1 MSRNVTRSPLA
12 ILGGLIVL
20 YLAVPLVAFFV
31 RFLSTSDRGFHVPGL
46 FPALWVSVSCASI
59 SLALITVLGVPLAY
73 LLARSKSRLASII
86 GLIVQIPLA
95 LPPLMS
101 GVVLIYIIG
110 PYTFLGRLFGER
122 LTESKIGI
130 VIAMTFVASP
140 FLIVAARAAFTAVDQ
155 GLLDVASTLGH
166 SDVSR
171 FLRVAVPVAGP
182 GIRAGMLLSWLRA
195 FGEYGAVVI
204 LAYNP
209 TSLPIYTYNQ
219 FSGVGLRTTL
229 APTALAI
236 GVAVAVVL
244 ISRVRWTRRPIGAP
258 APPTTHAPV
267 NAAPTP
273 VRFDIDYRLGA
284 FHLALAH
291 ASQVNN
297 VAVLGPSGSGKSAL
311 LRSLAGLYGKSPG
324 EFWCGETSL
333 RNVPA
338 EQRHVGYVAQ
348 GFSLFPHLTVWQQL
362 LFAKAATPEL
372 ASYWLSRLHL
382 EGLETRYPSE
392 LSGGQRQRVALAQV
406 LCSSPQILLLDEPFS
421 ALDVP
426 VRFELRREL
435 RRLQRETGLATLL
448 VTHDP
453 EEAAFLSD
461 EVIVISE
468 GRILQSGSSRQVFS
482 RPASLEV
489 ARLLG
494 ISNLYYATVVA
505 NGLLDTHGALIATNP
520 SELKAGTT
528 VAWSVRPE
536 RITVLATSKVPGA
549 LDEPH
554 RDSLSGTLV
563 DMADIGTAVD
573 LFIAVNAEFELQVR
587 TIDPIDLQVGDRCHV
602 ELSPDAI
609 TFWPVELDVAYASS
623 ASVATP

>member
-1 MSRNVTRSPLA
+1 
-12 ILGGLIVL
+12 
-20 YLAVPLVAFFV
+20 
-31 RFLSTSDRGFHVPGL
+31 
-46 FPALWVSVSCASI
+46 
-59 SLALITVLGVPLAY
+59 
-73 LLARSKSRLASII
+73 
-86 GLIVQIPLA
+86 
-95 LPPLMS
+95 
-101 GVVLIYIIG
+101 
-110 PYTFLGRLFGER
+110 
-122 LTESKIGI
+122 
-130 VIAMTFVASP
+130 
-140 FLIVAARAAFTAVDQ
+140 
-155 GLLDVASTLGH
+155 
-166 SDVSR
+166 
-171 FLRVAVPVAGP
+171 
-182 GIRAGMLLSWLRA
+182 
-195 FGEYGAVVI
+195 
-204 LAYNP
+204 
-209 TSLPIYTYNQ
+209 
-219 FSGVGLRTTL
+219 
-229 APTALAI
+229 
-236 GVAVAVVL
+236 
-244 ISRVRWTRRPIGAP
+244 
-258 APPTTHAPV
+258 
-267 NAAPTP
+267 
-273 VRFDIDYRLGA
+273 
-284 FHLALAH
+284 
-291 ASQVNN
+291 VNN

>member
-1 MSRNVTRSPLA
+1 MSRGAARSPLTF
-12 ILGGLIVL
+12 LGGLIVL
-20 YLAVPLVAFFV
+20 YLGVPLVAFAV
-31 RFLSTSDRGFHVPGL
+31 RFFSTSDRGFHVPGL
-46 FPALWVSVSCASI
+46 FPALWVSVSCATI
-59 SLALITVLGVPLAY
+59 SLALITLLGVPLAY
-73 LLARSKSRLASII
+73 LLARSKSRLASVV

-101 GVVLIYIIG
+101 GIVLIYIIG
-110 PYTFLGRLFGER
+110 PYTFLGRLFGHS
-122 LTESKIGI
+122 LTESKFGI

-140 FLIVAARAAFTAVDQ
+140 FLIVAARAAFASVDQ

-166 SDVSR
+166 TDVSR

-182 GIRAGMLLSWLRA
+182 GIRAGMLLAWLRA
-195 FGEYGAVVI
+195 FGEYGAVVV

-236 GVAVAVVL
+236 AVAIAVVL
-244 ISRVRWTRRPIGAP
+244 ISRVRFTRRRASRPDLPIPQSPTKVIP
-258 APPTTHAPV
+258 APVH
-267 NAAPTP
+267 
-273 VRFDIDYRLGA
+273 FDIDYRLGT
-284 FHLALAH
+284 FHMALAH
-291 ASQVNN
+291 SSSVNN

-311 LRSLAGLYGKSPG
+311 LRSLAGVYGAAPG

-333 RNVPA
+333 RHVPA
-338 EQRHVGYVAQ
+338 EKRRVGYVAQ

-362 LFAKAATPEL
+362 LFARTATPEL
-372 ASYWLSRLHL
+372 ASYWLTHLRLEEL
-382 EGLETRYPSE
+382 VGRYPSE

-406 LCSSPQILLLDEPFS
+406 LCSSPQVLLLDEPFS

-426 VRFELRREL
+426 VRQALRREL

-461 EVIVISE
+461 EVVIISE
-468 GRILQSGSSRQVFS
+468 GRVLQSGSSRQVFT

-494 ISNLYYATVVA
+494 ISNLHHATIVA
-505 NGLLDTHGALIATNP
+505 SGVLNANGALIATNP
-520 SELKAGTT
+520 SDLRAGTI

-536 RITVLATSKVPGA
+536 RISIVATSDVGDAPE
-549 LDEPH
+549 EPH
-554 RDSLSGTLV
+554 RASLNGTLI
-563 DMADIGTAVD
+563 DIADVGTAVD
-573 LFIAVNAEFELQVR
+573 LFVAVTAELELQVR
-587 TIDPIDLQVGDRCHV
+587 TSEPIEYRVGDRCQ
-602 ELSPDAI
+602 LSFSPDAI
-609 TFWPVELDVAYASS
+609 AFWPVKVDKPLASNAMVS
-623 ASVATP
+623 TP